1 MHSIDKLDS
10 FRHIMYPD
18 FLMPMWDTPWNFQE
32 SIPRL
37 RPNDFL
43 DKLRVSDSIVTL
55 LLPLLYVGL
64 VKGHNVLE
72 GELRIGVA

>member
-1 MHSIDKLDS
+1 ME
-10 FRHIMYPD
+10 F
-18 FLMPMWDTPWNFQE
+18 
-32 SIPRL
+32 PREHTKVAT
-37 RPNDFL
+37 NDFL
-43 DKLRVSDSIVTL
+43 EKLRVSDSIVTL